1 MQVLFF
7 SLRKRSLANF
17 KVIQTEWQQLN
28 RGVCWTQHRQVSA
41 SQLYF
46 SVVLAAEKTPKQN
59 KKSFHVYETMADIQY
74 QAYFGKLFKDNQN
87 TKKKSPH
94 ARLHST
100 LSELPT
106 K

>member
-1 MQVLFF
+1 M
-7 SLRKRSLANF
+7 
-17 KVIQTEWQQLN
+17 
-28 RGVCWTQHRQVSA
+28 
-41 SQLYF
+41 
-46 SVVLAAEKTPKQN
+46 
-59 KKSFHVYETMADIQY
+59 YETVADIQH